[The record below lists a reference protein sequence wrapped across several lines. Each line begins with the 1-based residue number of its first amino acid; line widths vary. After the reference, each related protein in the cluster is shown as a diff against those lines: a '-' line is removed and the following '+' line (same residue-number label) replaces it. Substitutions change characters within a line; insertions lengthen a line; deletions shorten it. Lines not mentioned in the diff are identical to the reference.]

1 MISYIFLF
9 IVFTGDLVLESM
21 MKNGNITIRIRGWVS
36 QNYVCYNRRGRLIA
50 KPSVSILFD
59 CIINYI
65 TKINIDMGAR
75 FCQNSKA
82 TPVEKNKKSVSFI
95 FVG

>member
-1 MISYIFLF
+1 MISYGFFKF

-50 KPSVSILFD
+50 KPSVSTFCLIVLN
-59 CIINYI
+59 NYI
-65 TKINIDMGAR
+65 TLIKIDMGVR
-75 FCQNSKA
+75 FVKTVKRLQWRKIGKVFFFC
-82 TPVEKNKKSVSFI
+82 
-95 FVG
+95 